1 MSGGTALA
9 AALALAAGLAG
20 SVQAAVM
27 GRLGERIGSLEAL
40 AWATLLS
47 VVIAMAALLLFRRSL
62 DGLGDAWA
70 APKWLWLGA
79 LLGTFI
85 VFTIT
90 LVSPRIGTTAT
101 IALLVAGQLVAG
113 TAIDRFGL
121 FGFERIALTWPR
133 ALGIAML
140 AAGAAL
146 TLRR

>member
-1 MSGGTALA
+1 MSGGTAFA

-27 GRLGERIGSLEAL
+27 GRFGERVGSLEAL
-40 AWATLLS
+40 TWATLLS
-47 VVIAMAALLLFRRSL
+47 VGVSLVALVVVRR
-62 DGLGDAWA
+62 GLGGLEAAWS

-79 LLGTFI
+79 LMGTFI

-90 LVSPRIGTTAT
+90 FAAPRIGTAAT
-101 IALLVAGQLVAG
+101 IGCLVAGQLAAG
-113 TAIDRFGL
+113 AVIDRYGL

-133 ALGIAML
+133 ALGIAFL
-140 AAGAAL
+140 AFGAVL

>member
-1 MSGGTALA
+1 VA

-27 GRLGERIGSLEAL
+27 GRFGERIGSLEAL
-40 AWATLLS
+40 AWATILS
-47 VVIAMAALLLFRRSL
+47 VLIAMAALLVARR
-62 DGLGDAWA
+62 GLGNLGEAWS

-79 LLGTFI
+79 ALGTFI

-113 TAIDRFGL
+113 TVIDRFGL
-121 FGFERIALTWPR
+121 FGFEQIALTWPR
-133 ALGIAML
+133 VLGIAML

-146 TLRR
+146 TLKR